1 MFCITVSEQQV
12 NDVKLKKHKIFFKK
26 SRYSKKKKSDTRYSL
41 TAVAIACIIK
51 QQKGLDKNE
60 ICGIIYDLH
69 PVAFIPG

>member
-1 MFCITVSEQQV
+1 M
-12 NDVKLKKHKIFFKK
+12 
-26 SRYSKKKKSDTRYSL
+26 
-41 TAVAIACIIK
+41 AIACIIK